1 MSEVRLGWRF
11 TLRLLPRRAAAYAL
25 FAFIPLAA
33 YSQGAASATLSPH
46 ASSDGLDVTAHVE
59 FLGGLAREPMIVEL
73 HDGTLFVSGYAG
85 DRASGPPQT
94 VPRLWKSTDHGFT
107 WKAVNVGTEVDGAI
121 GNSDVD
127 LAVAQDGTLYFVS
140 MGFDIKAFEG
150 KHIVVGVS
158 RDSGNS
164 WHWTMLSKKRFDDRP
179 WIAVEPDG
187 AAHVI
192 WNDGSGVYHS
202 VSRDRGATW
211 SPAQVIH
218 PQGGSGHLAVGPKGE
233 LAVRITPASAS
244 GNKIEP
250 EVELVAISGDGGNT
264 WEKHSVPG
272 QRIWAFTE
280 GSTPRWI
287 EPLAWDNKGNLYLLW
302 TQVTGVWLAR
312 SLDRGSTWTTWRV
325 AESEGDTLS
334 YYPYLVARGPG
345 ELAATWFSGSGDSL
359 RFEACKISV
368 AGSASPPQ
376 KICSAR
382 LTPDTWRPDDP
393 PSTQLVR
400 SPAGEYLPV
409 LFLGDDGL
417 AVVTP
422 IQNQGTNHYGF
433 SFWKFKKSSK

>member
-1 MSEVRLGWRF
+1 MRPDRSLTYQTLVTIVAFSLGVPAVRACFGQSISESS
-11 TLRLLPRRAAAYAL
+11 T
-25 FAFIPLAA
+25 
-33 YSQGAASATLSPH
+33 S
-46 ASSDGLDVTAHVE
+46 ASSGLDSTPPVN
-59 FLGGLAREPMIVEL
+59 FQGGLAREPMIIE
-73 HDGTLFVSGYAG
+73 HPDGALFVSGYAG
-85 DRASGPPQT
+85 DVASGPAQT
-94 VPRLWKSTDHGFT
+94 VPRLWKSTDHGAT
-107 WKAVNVGTEVDGAI
+107 WNAVNVGTEMDGAI

-127 LAVAQDGTLYFVS
+127 LAVARDGTLYFVS
-140 MGFDIKAFEG
+140 MGFDRKAFEG
-150 KHIVVGVS
+150 THIAVGVS
-158 RDSGNS
+158 RDSGNT

-179 WIAVEPDG
+179 WVAVAPDG

-192 WNDGSGVYHS
+192 WNDGRGVYHT

-211 SPAQVIH
+211 STAQVIH
-218 PQGGSGHLAVGPKGE
+218 PQGGSGNLAVGPKGE

-250 EVELVAISGDGGNT
+250 GVELVAISKDGGDT

-280 GSTPRWI
+280 GSTPRWT
-287 EPLAWDNKGNLYLLW
+287 EPLAWDANGNLYLLW

-312 SLDRGSTWTTWRV
+312 SADRGSTWTTWRV
-325 AESEGDTLS
+325 AESEGDMLS
-334 YYPYLVARGPG
+334 YYPYLVAGGPG

-359 RFEACKISV
+359 RFQACRITVPSSV
-368 AGSASPPQ
+368 APPR

-409 LFLGDDGL
+409 LFLRDGSL
-417 AVVTP
+417 AVVSP
-422 IQNQGTNHYGF
+422 IQNQGTNHFGF
-433 SFWKFKKSSK
+433 SFWKFKESSR